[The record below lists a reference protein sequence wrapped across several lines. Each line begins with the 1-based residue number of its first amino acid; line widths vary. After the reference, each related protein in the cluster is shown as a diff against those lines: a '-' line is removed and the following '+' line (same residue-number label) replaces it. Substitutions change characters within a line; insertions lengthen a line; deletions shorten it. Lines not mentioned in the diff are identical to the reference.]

1 MLSCLRYR
9 NRLGAY
15 LDGELSQR
23 RRKAVAAHVARC
35 KTCRVAL
42 EDLRRL
48 APVMHA
54 LEVPPVPA
62 GLAGHV
68 MTRARRRAVRSH
80 MEPVIWN
87 PLEWW
92 KMASAPLRVAACT
105 AVLLAFFLGVA
116 LGQGVFVFGNNQTTV
131 AEAAESIEGFEW
143 FSPTPPASLGS
154 TYLMLASNDAGDGN
168 R

>member
-15 LDGELSQR
+15 LDGELSPR
-23 RRKAVAAHVARC
+23 RSKTVSAHVARC
-35 KTCRVAL
+35 KACRVAL

-54 LEVPPVPA
+54 LEVPPVPT
-62 GLAGHV
+62 GLADHV
-68 MTRARRRAVRSH
+68 MARARTRTVRSH
-80 MEPVIWN
+80 EGPVTWS

-92 KMASAPLRVAACT
+92 RMVSAPLRLTACAT
-105 AVLLAFFLGVA
+105 VLLAFFLGLT
-116 LGQGVFVFGNNQTTV
+116 LGRGAFLSGNNQAT
-131 AEAAESIEGFEW
+131 AAGAASMEGFEW
-143 FSPTPPASLGS
+143 FSQTPPASLGS
-154 TYLMLASNDAGDGN
+154 TYLIPASKDMGGMN

>member
-1 MLSCLRYR
+1 MWSCAKHQKHL
-9 NRLGAY
+9 NAY
-15 LDGELSQR
+15 LDGELPER
-23 RRKAVAAHVARC
+23 TRRKVERHLAHC
-35 KTCRVAL
+35 SSCRL
-42 EDLRRL
+42 ELDGLSGL
-48 APVMHA
+48 AP
-54 LEVPPVPA
+54 LLGNDEVPPVPA
-62 GLAGHV
+62 DLSDRV
-68 MTRARRRAVRSH
+68 MACARTRAVRAH
-80 MEPVIWN
+80 EGPIVWN

-116 LGQGVFVFGNNQTTV
+116 LGQSVFFFGSNQTTM

-168 R
+168 Q